1 MIQRSQRGA
10 AKVSVIWL
18 VGLIVAF
25 LIALV
30 MFFLTNQV
38 ATQAQEDLKAKNER
52 IATLEAENKTRTENI
67 LALSKVLGFYDESS
81 ASMSSLDA
89 AQKAIA
95 DAGKAIPG
103 ADGKDFEALVKS
115 AINANQAANERAT
128 ALQSQVESAQ
138 NEKNQISARMN
149 EAISAAE
156 KEKNELRSQA
166 QDAEN
171 RAKDQI
177 TDLERQ
183 LGEAKENFKDR
194 DSKVRQLEQEMAVAS
209 ANFDSE
215 KMALQARMDEQ
226 GRKLNPFL
234 KEPERAD
241 GKILAVSKNLD
252 LGWINIGST
261 SRLSAGTR
269 FRVVSGKGGS
279 NTVKA
284 WCEVTNVQG
293 DMAEVRFYDQKDPLD
308 APVGGDVVY
317 NPLFDPKGER
327 AAILIGR
334 FSGANMNQTQLEA
347 LLAGMGVSVQKKLDK
362 STDFLIVG
370 SEMYTDENGT
380 PLESPM
386 QPSDL
391 PVYKD
396 ATAQGVQVVLLK
408 DLRQYFAF

>member
-38 ATQAQEDLKAKNER
+38 ATQTQEDLKAKNER

-128 ALQSQVESAQ
+128 ALQGQVEAAQ

-194 DSKVRQLEQEMAVAS
+194 DSKVRSLEQEMAVAA

-269 FRVVSGKGGS
+269 FRVVSGKSGS
-279 NTVKA
+279 TNVKA

-317 NPLFDPKGER
+317 NPLYDPKGER

-370 SEMYTDENGT
+370 GEMYADENGT

>member
-38 ATQAQEDLKAKNER
+38 ATQAQEDLKAKSER
-52 IATLEAENKTRTENI
+52 VTALEAENKTRTEHI
-67 LALSKVLGFYDESS
+67 LALSKVLGYYDEAN

-89 AQKAIA
+89 AQKAMA
-95 DAGKAIPG
+95 DAAKAIPG
-103 ADGKDFEALVKS
+103 ADGKDFESLVKS
-115 AINANQAANERAT
+115 AINANQAATERAS
-128 ALQSQVESAQ
+128 ALQGQVETAQ
-138 NEKNQISARMN
+138 NEKSQISSRMN
-149 EAISAAE
+149 EAIAAAE

-166 QDAEN
+166 QDAES

-183 LGEAKENFKDR
+183 LGEARENFKDR
-194 DSKVRQLEQEMAVAS
+194 DSKVRALEQDIAVA
-209 ANFDSE
+209 AAGFDAE

-269 FRVVSGKGGS
+269 FRVVSGKSGS
-279 NTVKA
+279 TTVKA

-308 APVGGDVVY
+308 APVSGDVVY

-334 FSGANMNQTQLEA
+334 FSGAGMNQTQLEA
-347 LLAGMGVSVQKKLDK
+347 LLAGMGIAVQKKLDK

-370 SEMYTDENGT
+370 GEMYSDENGA

>member
-38 ATQAQEDLKAKNER
+38 ATQTQEDLKAKNER

-128 ALQSQVESAQ
+128 ALQGQVEAAQ

-194 DSKVRQLEQEMAVAS
+194 DSKVRSLEQEMAVAA

-269 FRVVSGKGGS
+269 FRVVSGKSGS
-279 NTVKA
+279 TNVKA

-317 NPLFDPKGER
+317 NPLYDPKGER

-396 ATAQGVQVVLLK
+396 AMAQGVQVVLLK
-408 DLRQYFAF
+408 DLRQYFSF

>member
-128 ALQSQVESAQ
+128 ALQGQVESAQ

-194 DSKVRQLEQEMAVAS
+194 DSKVRSLEQEMAVAAAS
-209 ANFDSE
+209 FDSE

-269 FRVVSGKGGS
+269 FRVVSGKSGS

-293 DMAEVRFYDQKDPLD
+293 DMAEVRFFDQKDPLD
-308 APVGGDVVY
+308 APVNGDVVY

-408 DLRQYFAF
+408 DLRQYFSF